1 MSEEELFTKIPIKD
15 IEEIASTEDNKKC
28 FDCNASPANWFCV
41 NNGIFLCATCAGEHR
56 AFGSIISNIK
66 SLVLDKFNEYQFEM
80 LKISGNK
87 RLKDLLSE
95 YHINMKE
102 VDRLI
107 LFSSK
112 LMEYHRNVLYN
123 KLTGKR
129 EPEKID
135 PEYALEIMDNFK
147 VNSRP
152 TVTKVTYRTEE
163 EIKKEEEEKMKE
175 QKEENEEEEED
186 NKEVPKEGKTKEKSD
201 CVIQ

>member
-1 MSEEELFTKIPIKD
+1 MSEELFTKIPIKD
-15 IEEIASTEDNKKC
+15 IEEIASKEENKRC
-28 FDCNASPANWFCV
+28 FDCNATPANWFCV
-41 NNGIFLCATCAGEHR
+41 NNGIFLCASCAGEHR

-66 SLVLDKFNEYQFEM
+66 SLILDKFNEYQFEM

-87 RLKDLLSE
+87 KLKDLLTE
-95 YHINMKE
+95 YKIDMKQ

-112 LMEYHRNVLYN
+112 LLEYHRNVLYN

-135 PEYALEIMDNFK
+135 PEYALEIMENFK
-147 VNSRP
+147 VNVRP
-152 TVTKVTYRTEE
+152 QVTKVTYRTVE
-163 EIKKEEEEKMKE
+163 EIKNK
-175 QKEENEEEEED
+175 EEEED
-186 NKEVPKEGKTKEKSD
+186 NKEVPQEEKTKEKSD